1 MKKKVWNSPKIK
13 SKLSIKETLG
23 ATFKIDTGADSGALL
38 S

>member
-1 MKKKVWNSPKIK
+1 MKKKKWYSPKIK

-23 ATFKIDTGADSGALL
+23 FKVETGADSGTQF

>member
-1 MKKKVWNSPKIK
+1 MEKKKWKTPKIK

-23 ATFKIDTGADSGALL
+23 FKAEAGADSGSLF